1 MFPNDNSVS
10 GLILKAVKR
19 TMAGEYSRELSV
31 KVRAGLFR
39 LAMLG
44 YKLGGTPVYGLRRQ
58 LLDVQGRPKQLL
70 ASGERKSIV
79 NERVILVPGPPLE
92 INTVRRIFHEFT
104 AENRTPNAITMRLN
118 REGILY
124 IRGARWTAGTVRN
137 ILQDAHYVGIQV
149 WGRTTEFL
157 SGPVKRLPSQ
167 RWAICPKA
175 FEPIIPQ
182 ELFVRAQQKT
192 ANYTCRLSDEH
203 ILERLKQVLRVHG
216 RLTTKLI
223 EQSGLCPSPT
233 TFHVRFGGLLNVYE
247 RLGYN
252 NERQMNIAGRTR
264 IAMIRREVANSLL
277 SHFPNQ
283 LEELRISRRF
293 RSRLREIKSGLMI
306 SLVIARCCPST
317 KGEIRWLLDY
327 SGILDEERKW
337 VTILALL
344 NEKNTA
350 VKELRVFPKV
360 DFPGRRVYLRQDNKW
375 FQSGTSLE
383 RAADFVDVFNRI
395 NGSLGS

>member
-293 RSRLREIKSGLMI
+293 R
-306 SLVIARCCPST
+306 
-317 KGEIRWLLDY
+317 
-327 SGILDEERKW
+327 
-337 VTILALL
+337 
-344 NEKNTA
+344 
-350 VKELRVFPKV
+350 
-360 DFPGRRVYLRQDNKW
+360 
-375 FQSGTSLE
+375 
-383 RAADFVDVFNRI
+383 
-395 NGSLGS
+395 